1 MGVNRYQLIEEIRQ
15 HLRPEDS
22 IVAASL
28 PTYSLADLQMVLSN
42 LKNRQER
49 DRTAAATQAQEQIA
63 RDAAEIV
70 KRQLEP
76 ERAALAEQQQQ
87 LALQAVFFHI
97 YRTPVESKLL
107 AQNQANEQLLLDLLN
122 PGETPSLELFQQI
135 LADPR
140 FTSRF
145 VWQSA

>member
-87 LALQAVFFHI
+87 LALQAVF
-97 YRTPVESKLL
+97 
-107 AQNQANEQLLLDLLN
+107 
-122 PGETPSLELFQQI
+122 
-135 LADPR
+135 
-140 FTSRF
+140 
-145 VWQSA
+145 